1 MILAMSAG
9 GYYLM
14 PRADYSLMHASLFNI
29 YSKIAEES
37 KLPPPD
43 LAIIDVK
50 LKKIEGPK
58 DYFNSYRYTA
68 KIKLKNYGG
77 EVRKGEIIIKSAGRP
92 EVSLGEDFKMVE
104 GGGYL
109 VKDFEVFFDANYN
122 FGEIPIEVELRGGKE
137 RDLENNIYLIDISEM
152 PAKIAVEP
160 EDLFKGD
167 LADLGEG
174 VDIFVNDSV
183 PARQVEYGEITV
195 DDEVISYHKI
205 QNSRA
210 IIDAKGWKKTSHYDG
225 EGYVYLGKKDP
236 ETGSIAVS
244 DVWIFSEEKPLSRGG
259 FAKIFVEATGE
270 RVDAEGLK
278 YFEDVEAD
286 SEYAPYVQTLY
297 NLGLI
302 GGESGFYSPDE
313 PMSRGEAL
321 RIVMDYF
328 DVDLF
333 TETQEGEV
341 GGVEEDYEFYPYV
354 AAVYARG
361 EGEFFTNPFEPE
373 KQATEEFIKTLINLY
388 E

>member
-1 MILAMSAG
+1 MILGMSAG

-14 PRADYSLMHASLFNI
+14 PSPDYSLMHASLFNI
-29 YSKIAEES
+29 YNKIAEES

-43 LAIIDVK
+43 LAIIDVEI
-50 LKKIEGPK
+50 KKIDGPK
-58 DYFNSYRYTA
+58 DYFNSYRYA
-68 KIKLKNYGG
+68 AEIKLKNYGG
-77 EVRKGEIIIKSAGRP
+77 EVKKGEIIIKSAGRP

-109 VKDFEVFFDANYN
+109 VKDLEFFFDADYN

-137 RDLENNIYLIDISEM
+137 RELENNIYLIDISEM
-152 PAKIAVEP
+152 PAKIEVKP
-160 EDLFKGD
+160 EDLFKGN

-174 VDIFVNDSV
+174 VEIFVNDSV
-183 PARQVEYGEITV
+183 PARQVEYGELTV

-205 QNSRA
+205 QNTRA
-210 IIDAKGWKKTSHYDG
+210 IIDAKGWKKVPHYDG

-244 DVWIFSEEKPLSRGG
+244 DVWSFSEEKPLSRGG